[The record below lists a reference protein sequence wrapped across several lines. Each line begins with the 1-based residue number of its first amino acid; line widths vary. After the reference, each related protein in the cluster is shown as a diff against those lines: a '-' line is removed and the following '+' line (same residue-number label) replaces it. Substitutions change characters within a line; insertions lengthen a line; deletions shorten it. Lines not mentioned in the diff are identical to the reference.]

1 MDKQENPFSF
11 KPGKQI
17 ISLGKV
23 FGTPLALQGANWL
36 PVNQVFFWAL
46 FTWRSKRDRPSWS
59 GYQHF
64 ILGGLKMAVLLGS
77 EWCHNLAHVAAARH
91 VGKPVDAIRIVFGMP
106 VLLYDEPEHPAIT
119 PRQHITRSFAGP
131 ICNLIL
137 LLFGKLF
144 QRLTPRSSPAREI
157 VDTAVGMN
165 TFIASA
171 ALVPIPA
178 FDGGPIVKWS
188 LIARGFS
195 PAKAAA
201 VTTRLDQ
208 VVGVGLLGSAAVALR
223 KRRWLLALILSF
235 LGMLSLATGFGKL
248 KN

>member
-11 KPGKQI
+11 KPGNRI

-23 FGTPLALQGANWL
+23 FGTPLGLQGANWL

-46 FTWRSKRDRPSWS
+46 FTGRSLRKHPSWS
-59 GYQHF
+59 GYQHM

-77 EWCHNLAHVAAARH
+77 EWCHNLAHVAAARL
-91 VGKPVDAIRIVFGMP
+91 VGKPVDAMRIIYGMP
-106 VLLYDEPEHPAIT
+106 VLLYDEPEHPSIT
-119 PRQHITRSFAGP
+119 PRQHIIRSLAGP
-131 ICNLIL
+131 ICNLTL
-137 LLFGKLF
+137 LLISKLF
-144 QRLTPRSSPAREI
+144 QRLAPPGTAAREI
-157 VDTAVGMN
+157 AGTAVGMN

-178 FDGGPIVKWS
+178 FDGGPVLKWS
-188 LIARGFS
+188 LIAGGFS

-201 VTTRLDQ
+201 VTTRLEQ
-208 VVGVGLLGSAAVALR
+208 VVGVGLLGSAAFALR
-223 KRRWLLALILSF
+223 KRRWLMALILSF
-235 LGMLSLATGFGKL
+235 LGILSLATGFGKL

>member
-1 MDKQENPFSF
+1 MDNQENPFTF
-11 KPGKQI
+11 KPGQRVFP
-17 ISLGKV
+17 LGKI
-23 FGTPLALQGANWL
+23 FGTPLALQGSNWL
-36 PVNQVFFWAL
+36 PVTQVFFWVL

-64 ILGGLKMAVLLGS
+64 ILGGLKMVVLLGS
-77 EWCHNLAHVAAARH
+77 EWCHNLAHVAAARA
-91 VGKPVDAIRIVFGMP
+91 VGKPVDAIRILFGMP
-106 VLLYDEPEHPAIT
+106 VLLYDEPEHPSIT
-119 PRQHITRSFAGP
+119 PRQHIIRSLAGP
-131 ICNLIL
+131 ICNLTL

-144 QRLTPRSSPAREI
+144 QRLTPPSSPAREI

-178 FDGGPIVKWS
+178 FDGGPILKWS
-188 LIARGFS
+188 LIARGYS
-195 PAKAAA
+195 PDKAKAI
-201 VTTRLDQ
+201 TTRLDQ